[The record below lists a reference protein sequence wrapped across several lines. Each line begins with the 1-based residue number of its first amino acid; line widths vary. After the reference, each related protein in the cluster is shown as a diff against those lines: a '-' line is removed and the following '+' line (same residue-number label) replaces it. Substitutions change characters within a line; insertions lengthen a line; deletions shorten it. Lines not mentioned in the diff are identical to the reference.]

1 MARQG
6 IGTGT
11 TPNDGTGDSLQSGAI
26 KINENFSEVYS
37 QIGNGTTL
45 GVGVTFDGLHIVSGV
60 TTLGTTTATNL
71 TVQQINA
78 SGVSTVGFIT
88 SSNSSTAGVSTAFNG
103 FISAAS
109 TTAVQITLSG
119 STLIFTAS
127 GIGSTSFTLS

>member
-26 KINENFSEVYS
+26 KINANFSEIYN

-45 GVGVTFDGLHIVSGV
+45 GVGVTFDGLHVVSGV
-60 TTLGTTTATNL
+60 TTLGFL
-71 TVQQINA
+71 
-78 SGVSTVGFIT
+78 T
-88 SSNSSTAGVSTAFNG
+88 SSNSSTAGVSTAFGG

-119 STLIFTAS
+119 STLTFTAS

>member
-11 TPNDGTGDSLQSGAI
+11 TPNDGTGDTLQSGAI
-26 KINENFSEVYS
+26 KINENFSEVYN

-60 TTLGTTTATNL
+60 TTLAGSAVLSSDL
-71 TVQQINA
+71 TV
-78 SGVSTVGFIT
+78 SGITTLGFVT

>member
-11 TPNDGTGDSLQSGAI
+11 TPNDGTGDTLQSGAI
-26 KINENFSEVYS
+26 KINENFSEIYN

-45 GVGVTFDGLHIVSGV
+45 GVGVTFDGLNVVSGV
-60 TTLGTTTATNL
+60 T
-71 TVQQINA
+71 
-78 SGVSTVGFIT
+78 TVGFIT
-88 SSNSSTAGVSTAFNG
+88 SSNSSTSGVSTAFGG
-103 FISAAS
+103 FISEVGS
-109 TTAVQITLSG
+109 TAVQITLSG